1 MVVPV
6 VSLQHSPD
14 LAGPDVHGENEGR
27 QMGIEDRLYSR
38 TAAEVRIEM
47 EAWDPERLFAREESF
62 IRVDRQTTQSLG

>member
-1 MVVPV
+1 
-6 VSLQHSPD
+6 
-14 LAGPDVHGENEGR
+14 
-27 QMGIEDRLYSR
+27 MGIEDRLYSR